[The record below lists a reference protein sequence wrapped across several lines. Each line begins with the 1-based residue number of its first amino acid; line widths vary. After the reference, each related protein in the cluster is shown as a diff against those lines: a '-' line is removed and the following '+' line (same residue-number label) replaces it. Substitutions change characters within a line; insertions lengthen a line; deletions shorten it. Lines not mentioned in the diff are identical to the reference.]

1 MTQAKQKIIDEIII
15 KIEDSKSFTET
26 CSVICSKFQF
36 TERTFAKYWNQANEQ
51 LSKTLQARKKAIE
64 SKTIE
69 ALEKHAEKQ
78 VLSKLKKLILLEG
91 IALGETEFE
100 KVFFDKGVPKKVST
114 KPDATDRMKAI
125 EIHNKMTGDNEAE
138 TANVTFIQQPLF
150 PDVPKDD
157 RNY

>member
-1 MTQAKQKIIDEIII
+1 MKPNKQIIIDEIINE
-15 KIEDSKSFTET
+15 IEKGKTYVEVFSGQVWANVGMGKTSFD
-26 CSVICSKFQF
+26 
-36 TERTFAKYWNQANEQ
+36 KYWKQANEQ

-69 ALEKHAEKQ
+69 ALEKHAERQ

-125 EIHNKMTGDNEAE
+125 EIHNKMTGDNEPE
-138 TANVTFIQQPLF
+138 QISGNLGVVWRVEF
-150 PDVPKDD
+150 D
-157 RNY
+157 RE